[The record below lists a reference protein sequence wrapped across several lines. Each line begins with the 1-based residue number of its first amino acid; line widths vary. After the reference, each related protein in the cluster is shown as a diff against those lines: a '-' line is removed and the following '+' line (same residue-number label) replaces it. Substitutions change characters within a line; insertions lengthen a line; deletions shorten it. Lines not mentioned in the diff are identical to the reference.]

1 MNGVLNMKKQI
12 IILFAAIIEMIC
24 TCAINNDDNNSNNSE
39 KDNTNTEE
47 NQNQGTND
55 ENADN
60 NAEDNEEN
68 GIENDVENESENNA
82 GDNMDNQ
89 TNNDSSDSDS
99 ALADFPEYNT
109 LVAEIDVDRLDAE
122 IETDN
127 PNTRVILYADSDGHK
142 QYKSIFIKK
151 QDRLKII
158 HFDDDGEIFNEVI
171 K

>member
-1 MNGVLNMKKQI
+1 MKKHTI
-12 IILFAAIIEMIC
+12 MLFTAMILVLGA
-24 TCAINNDDNNSNNSE
+24 CASNNDDNNSNNGAN
-39 KDNTNTEE
+39 DNTNTEE

-60 NAEDNEEN
+60 SENNAEDNEEN
-68 GIENDVENESENNA
+68 GTDNNVENNA
-82 GDNMDNQ
+82 GNNMDHQ
-89 TNNDSSDSDS
+89 ANNDSADSNS
-99 ALADFPEYNT
+99 ALAGFPEYET
-109 LVAEIDVDRLDAE
+109 LVEEIDVDRLDAE

-127 PNTRVILYADSDGHK
+127 SNKRVILYADSNEHK

>member
-1 MNGVLNMKKQI
+1 MKKQI
-12 IILFAAIIEMIC
+12 IILFAAMILMLGA
-24 TCAINNDDNNSNNSE
+24 CASNNDDNNSNNGAN
-39 KDNTNTEE
+39 DNTNTEE
-47 NQNQGTND
+47 NQGTND

-127 PNTRVILYADSDGHK
+127 PNKRVILYADSDGHK